1 MGSWLEIGVTDA
13 ALASMVKV
21 GQLREAFVSRTFF
34 RRSARS
40 LSTCQQ
46 KEVVR
51 DDSGAQL
58 SALVANS
65 GDPSPIRRLTAWYF
79 LVIIRLQRACITMT
93 DTPLTLDPTVLQ
105 VDELLAAPA
114 SIATFAGMLLPFASD
129 QSTEA

>member
-21 GQLREAFVSRTFF
+21 GQLREAFVSRYLF
-34 RRSARS
+34 RHHEQS

-65 GDPSPIRRLTAWYF
+65 GDPSPIRRITAWYF

-114 SIATFAGMLLPFASD
+114 SIATFAGVPCCLAFDLSAEP
-129 QSTEA
+129 